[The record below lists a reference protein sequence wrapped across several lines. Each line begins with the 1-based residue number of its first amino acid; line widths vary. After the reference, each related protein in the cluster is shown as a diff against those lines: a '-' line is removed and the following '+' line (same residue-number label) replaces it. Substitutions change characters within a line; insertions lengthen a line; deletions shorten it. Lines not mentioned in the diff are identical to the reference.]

1 VVFKSVKATRLS
13 DQIVAQLR
21 RLILEGK
28 LQPGQRL
35 PTETELAEKLAV
47 SRASV
52 REALSVLESEG
63 LVERRKNEGTFL
75 RRYSLQRVLNS
86 VEFPRKMDHEL
97 FADLVEARE
106 KLELQIVELAAKR
119 ADELDL
125 LRIERTLEMMEKDLA
140 AGRSGVEAD
149 ILFHQ
154 CLATATK
161 NQVLAGLVR
170 SIGRMMQDT
179 RVRTLLVPGR
189 LAACLAEHRAI
200 YEAVRDH
207 DAERG
212 RRLIREHFERVR
224 EILAG
229 LDREVKGE
237 AQGNGPDPAS
247 GQNQQTVPRPDG
259 R

>member
-1 VVFKSVKATRLS
+1 MFESVKATRIS

-21 RLILEGK
+21 RLVLEGK
-28 LQPGQRL
+28 LKPGQRL
-35 PTETELAEKLAV
+35 PTETELAEKFEV

-75 RRYSLQRVLNS
+75 RRYSLNRVLS
-86 VEFPRKMDHEL
+86 AVEFPRKLDHEL

-106 KLELQIVELAAKR
+106 KLELQIVELAAQR
-119 ADELDL
+119 ADDLDL

-140 AGRSGVEAD
+140 AGRSGIEAD

-154 CLATATK
+154 CLAAATK

-170 SIGRMMQDT
+170 SIGRMMQET
-179 RVRTLLVPGR
+179 RARTLVVPGR
-189 LAACLAEHRAI
+189 LAACLEEHRAI

-212 RRLIREHFERVR
+212 CRLIQEHLNRVR
-224 EILAG
+224 EILTR
-229 LDREVKGE
+229 LDREMKGE
-237 AQGNGPDPAS
+237 G
-247 GQNQQTVPRPDG
+247 
-259 R
+259 